1 MAELFFS
8 VYVPQ
13 RLWWSTSRQLL
24 QPRCSRDYGG
34 DGAPFEDHVPRQ
46 AGCKTRSRIFGASLI
61 VMTRMSR
68 HSVVAPIL
76 AAPLLTDTRRLTV
89 GPGTREDLVVA
100 TVPVVAY
107 FVPVC
112 SIYVAS
118 AFGVSGPVHYCVSAC
133 HGHCACG
140 VWSRLAAE
148 VLVSGSVHT
157 HVARMTYLGSG
168 FQHSGRLATSGRNA
182 SRCGKEAKRRTQ
194 LGTQPRLSSAPAVR
208 LRRGVESLG
217 PQAHIEEVLR

>member
-1 MAELFFS
+1 MVEHTALPPDVSTQFPFLQLRALAPWRS
-8 VYVPQ
+8 YLQ
-13 RLWWSTSRQLL
+13 RLRASAPVVEYIAQLL

-34 DGAPFEDHVPRQ
+34 VGAPFEDHVPRQ
-46 AGCKTRSRIFGASLI
+46 AGCKTQSRNFGASLI

-68 HSVVAPIL
+68 HSVVAPIP

-118 AFGVSGPVHYCVSAC
+118 ASGVSGPVHYCVSAC
-133 HGHCACG
+133 HGHCA
-140 VWSRLAAE
+140 VE
-148 VLVSGSVHT
+148 SGH
-157 HVARMTYLGSG
+157 
-168 FQHSGRLATSGRNA
+168 A
-182 SRCGKEAKRRTQ
+182 S
-194 LGTQPRLSSAPAVR
+194 
-208 LRRGVESLG
+208 LRRFWSAAWSTFAWLG
-217 PQAHIEEVLR
+217 